1 MRTIFDALGFED
13 EKRARTSLIT
23 LSISSL
29 IFQNVKFIE
38 NVLNLYFIEVV
49 FDPEQI
55 SSLIAWA
62 ITNMLLIFVLVSLP
76 IQFSLIKDLSIRKL
90 DRWKRRE
97 EISIRLHFGL
107 DDLDDYEE
115 HPQAYFNILERDYS
129 NRQNRIEELFDNFF
143 FSLAILKSVLV
154 SFSVP
159 VGLAL
164 LAITGFK

>member
-1 MRTIFDALGFED
+1 
-13 EKRARTSLIT
+13 
-23 LSISSL
+23 
-29 IFQNVKFIE
+29 
-38 NVLNLYFIEVV
+38 
-49 FDPEQI
+49 
-55 SSLIAWA
+55 
-62 ITNMLLIFVLVSLP
+62 MLLIFVLVSLP